1 MARIKRPRYI
11 CFYCEDFPFLDVAQL
26 LRGRVEQTAGRQLG
40 AFSIL
45 TGTTVDLSEED
56 LELVLSTP
64 AGEWVESNDDAR
76 AHALARQGVLLLDE
90 PDAELAEL
98 RRRDEELTEL
108 NWNLESAVYHFIARW
123 RSVDLREEG
132 ADLLPPDGDAVRE
145 FVAEFGAPPSPFR
158 AAGDG
163 ERVALPNVSR
173 DGLLYETLLRRRTTR
188 SFDSARPLSLE
199 KVAAVLRYVFGYH
212 GYARLL
218 GEITTLKRTSPSAGG
233 FHPIEAYP
241 LVLGVEGVEPG
252 LYHYDGREH
261 VLERLVSMD
270 RDAGR
275 ALAARL
281 VCGQTYFA
289 DAHAL
294 VILAARFE
302 RAFWKYRNHP
312 KALAALLMDSAHLSQ
327 TLYLVSTE
335 LGLGAFVTAAI
346 NNADAEDELGLDG
359 YREGVLAICG
369 FGLRPARPPPFDPL
383 FEPLPG

>member
-1 MARIKRPRYI
+1 MPRIRRPRFV
-11 CFYCEDFPFLDVAQL
+11 CFFSEDFPFLDIAQL
-26 LRGRVEQTAGRQLG
+26 LRGRVEQVNRRQVG

-45 TGTTVDLSEED
+45 RGETVELTTDE
-56 LELVLSTP
+56 LEFVLATPST
-64 AGEWVESNDDAR
+64 EWVESSDEEQAR
-76 AHALARQGVLLLDE
+76 SLALRGVLLVDE
-90 PDAELAEL
+90 PDGELAEL
-98 RRRDEELTEL
+98 RRRDEQLTAL

-123 RSVDLREEG
+123 RGVDLREQDG
-132 ADLLPPDGDAVRE
+132 DLLPPSGEAVQE
-145 FVAEFGAPPSPFR
+145 FVSEYGMPPSPFH
-158 AAGDG
+158 AVGGDQIELPVGDREG
-163 ERVALPNVSR
+163 E
-173 DGLLYETLLRRRTTR
+173 LYDVLLRRRTAR
-188 SFDSARPLSLE
+188 SFDPDRALPLDEL
-199 KVAAVLRYVFGYH
+199 ATVLRYVFGYH
-212 GYARLL
+212 GFARLL

-241 LVLGVEGVEPG
+241 LLLRVEGVEPG

-261 VLERLVSMD
+261 VLERIVSMEHN
-270 RDAGR
+270 AGR

-327 TLYLVSTE
+327 TLYLVCTE

-346 NNADAEDELGLDG
+346 NDADAEEELGLDG
-359 YREGVLAICG
+359 YRDGVLAICG
-369 FGLRPARPPPFDPL
+369 FGLPADKPSPFDPT

>member
-1 MARIKRPRYI
+1 MPQIRRPRYV
-11 CFYCEDFPFLDVAQL
+11 CFFSEDFPFLDIAQL
-26 LRGRVEQTAGRQLG
+26 LRGRVEQVVRRQVG

-45 TGTTVDLSEED
+45 RGETVELTTDE
-56 LELVLSTP
+56 LEFVLATPST
-64 AGEWVESNDDAR
+64 EWVESTDEE
-76 AHALARQGVLLLDE
+76 LARSLGLRGVLLVDE
-90 PDAELAEL
+90 PEGELAEL
-98 RRRDEELTEL
+98 RRRDEQLTAL

-123 RSVDLREEG
+123 RGVDLREQDG
-132 ADLLPPDGDAVRE
+132 DLLPPSDEAVQE
-145 FVAEFGAPPSPFR
+145 FVSEYGMPPPAFHAVGGER
-158 AAGDG
+158 IELPAGDREG
-163 ERVALPNVSR
+163 E
-173 DGLLYETLLRRRTTR
+173 LYDVLLRRRTAR
-188 SFDSARPLSLE
+188 SFDPDRSMPLEEL
-199 KVAAVLRYVFGYH
+199 ATVLRYVFGYQ
-212 GYARLL
+212 GFARLL

-241 LVLGVEGVEPG
+241 LLLRVEGVDPG

-270 RDAGR
+270 RSAGR

-327 TLYLVSTE
+327 TLYLVCTE

-346 NNADAEDELGLDG
+346 NNADAEEELGLDG
-359 YREGVLAICG
+359 YRDGVLAICG
-369 FGLRPARPPPFDPL
+369 FGLPAEQPSPFDPT

>member
-241 LVLGVEGVEPG
+241 LVLNVEGIDPG
-252 LYHYDGREH
+252 VFRYDGRDH
-261 VLERLVSMD
+261 ALERISGLD
-270 RDAGR
+270 DGR
-275 ALAARL
+275 AVAASL

-289 DAHAL
+289 DAHVL
-294 VILAARFE
+294 VPLAARFD
-302 RAFWKYRNHP
+302 RAYWKYRNHP
-312 KALAALLMDSAHLSQ
+312 KALAALLMDAAHLSQ
-327 TLYLVSTE
+327 TLYLVCTE
-335 LGLGAFVTAAI
+335 LGLGAFVTAAV
-346 NNADAEDELGLDG
+346 NNADLDDALGLDG
-359 YREGVLAICG
+359 YREGVLAVCG
-369 FGLRPARPPPFDPL
+369 FGLPAELPSPFDPR
-383 FEPLPG
+383 FEPLPD